1 MVGSMGKSR
10 GLRERLR
17 VTLECGELDQ
27 IVELLLLYITTLN
40 ASEDPATRQ
49 HTKQRILL
57 SRGASLGLS
66 TFVYRWTDHYS
77 RCLPIRVRAGYSKS
91 R

>member
-27 IVELLLLYITTLN
+27 IVEFLLLYITTLN

-57 SRGASLGLS
+57 SRKEQRGAKFETGHLRL
-66 TFVYRWTDHYS
+66 
-77 RCLPIRVRAGYSKS
+77 
-91 R
+91 